1 MRQLIAAMKVSVDG
15 KAEGPDGAADWVD
28 AWSED
33 YGLTAQIDACV
44 MGGAMYVGYEQYW
57 TAIQNEP
64 ETPAWITGKPP
75 TPAELEWVDVA
86 AKTPH
91 YVLSS
96 TLTSAS
102 WPAMTSFLR
111 GVDEVAALKQQP
123 GKDIYLMGG
132 ARTTA
137 SLMDAGLV
145 DELRLI
151 TYPLVAGE
159 GAALFAST
167 TRRRPLELREV
178 EQLEGGLVR
187 STYGVG

>member
-15 KAEGPDGAADWVD
+15 KTEGPDGTADWVE
-28 AWSED
+28 AWSDD
-33 YGLTAQIDACV
+33 YGLTSQIDACV
-44 MGGAMYVGYEQYW
+44 VGGAMYPGYEQYW
-57 TAIQNEP
+57 SAIQNEP
-64 ETPAWITGKPP
+64 ETPVWITGKPP
-75 TPAELEWVDVA
+75 TPAELAWADFA

-91 YVLSS
+91 YVLST

-102 WPAMTSFLR
+102 WPTMTSFLR

-151 TYPLVAGE
+151 SYPLVAGE

-167 TRRRPLELREV
+167 TRRQSLVLREV
-178 EQLEGGLVR
+178 KQLDGGLVS

>member
-15 KAEGPDGAADWVD
+15 KTEGPDGAADWVE
-28 AWSED
+28 AWSDD
-33 YGLTAQIDACV
+33 YGLMSQIDACV
-44 MGGAMYVGYEQYW
+44 VGGAMYPGYEQYW
-57 TAIQNEP
+57 NAIQNEP
-64 ETPAWITGKPP
+64 DTPAWITGKPP
-75 TPAELEWVDVA
+75 TPAELAWVDFA

-91 YVLSS
+91 YVLST

-102 WPAMTSFLR
+102 WPTMTSFLR

-159 GAALFAST
+159 GAALFGTT
-167 TRRRPLELREV
+167 TRRLSLELREV
-178 EQLEGGLVR
+178 KQHDGGLVS